1 MLMISDSKPSQD
13 DVRVCLN
20 QMKNRR
26 GGEQHVLSKKDA
38 KKMWKMQDQLVNNYT
53 YTVEDIQRS
62 IAEKKT
68 MTSIV
73 SNIGAEK
80 TKAAIAVKAAE
91 TQLEEAKQLEK
102 ELENKVFEAEAIDE
116 EAANDELEV
125 AKSRVEELKE
135 ELLKK
140 KEAERNILDAEK
152 QRRKRLGASEK
163 NLNWAKVNERA
174 KAANKASD
182 FDAYKNEDARA
193 ETTAKDLY
201 ARRKMNPKIL
211 WEVGQKK
218 EEKETVDKSKTKQ
231 SAEASAQEE
240 RDNLKK
246 RQDDSRQNASNLKKK
261 LAEQINDLAIE
272 EVALTV
278 GLSNVSH
285 KKVSAT
291 RVRKGISI
299 QEYFER
305 KAVGAL

>member
-26 GGEQHVLSKKDA
+26 GGEHHVLSKKDA